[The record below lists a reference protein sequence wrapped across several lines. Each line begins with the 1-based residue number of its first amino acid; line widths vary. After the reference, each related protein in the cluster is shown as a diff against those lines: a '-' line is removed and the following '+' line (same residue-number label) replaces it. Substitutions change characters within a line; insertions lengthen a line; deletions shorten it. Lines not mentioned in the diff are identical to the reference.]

1 MKISVALNA
10 QKKKI
15 SFFYNK
21 EKPLQ
26 KTTTGSNI
34 TITKSWRT
42 QIEGYTYSST
52 PAPLGTL
59 QKMGWKDCKSQR
71 TIKFTVPMTL
81 KLYGCL
87 NKILAMTIST
97 DMFTHKWRDS

>member
-1 MKISVALNA
+1 METLTKHVKRETIELKLNGRKLADKKLTAFCQYFKKYHKNLKISVALNA

-59 QKMGWKDCKSQR
+59 QKME
-71 TIKFTVPMTL
+71 
-81 KLYGCL
+81 
-87 NKILAMTIST
+87 
-97 DMFTHKWRDS
+97 